1 MPLLNDIK
9 RPIKN
14 IFQRNPL
21 FGLFNERLAL
31 VSFTDSNSGKPLLIS
46 VPYVKEH
53 RIIRI
58 ICPKDEK
65 CWKKYSYGSPI
76 IISVEGK
83 RYQGWAEM
91 LDDPE
96 DIRKEWLFMIRRKP
110 EIALHLGVSAIS
122 NEEIYLNE
130 IFSKTKAWE
139 ILRIELSE
147 QP

>member
-31 VSFTDSNSGKPLLIS
+31 VSFTEFNSGKPLLIS

-76 IISVEGK
+76 IISVEGMQ
-83 RYQGWAEM
+83 YQGWAEM

-96 DIRKEWLFMIRRKP
+96 EIRKEWLFMIGKKP
-110 EIALHLGVSAIS
+110 EIALHLGVSAIP
-122 NEEIYLNE
+122 NEETNLKE
-130 IFSKTKAWE
+130 IFSKAKAWE